1 MSHSK
6 VDEVARIMGSTI
18 ELCADPWDYVYGEED
33 YGDSLEIRVD
43 GTVYLIKL
51 AEAVL
56 DHLEVSRD

>member
-6 VDEVARIMGSTI
+6 VDEVARVMGDI
-18 ELCADPWDYVYGEED
+18 IQLCAGPWDYVSWAED
-33 YGDSLEIRVD
+33 YGDGIEMRVD
-43 GTVYLIKL
+43 GMVNLSKL

>member
-6 VDEVARIMGSTI
+6 VDEVARIMGSVI
-18 ELCADPWDYVYGEED
+18 QLCADPWGYVYGEED
-33 YGDSLEIRVD
+33 YGDGIEMRVD
-43 GTVYLIKL
+43 GVVNLTKL